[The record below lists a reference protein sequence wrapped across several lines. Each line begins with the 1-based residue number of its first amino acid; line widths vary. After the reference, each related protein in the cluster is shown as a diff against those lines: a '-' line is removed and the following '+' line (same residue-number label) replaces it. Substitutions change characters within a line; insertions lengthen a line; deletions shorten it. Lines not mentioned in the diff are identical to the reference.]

1 MSAVE
6 LVHGEL
12 EVERQKWVKCSS
24 LWVWSTPFP
33 FPFPFPLSIDFNKD
47 VEQQSSGSDELE
59 AFRSQ
64 L

>member
-24 LWVWSTPFP
+24 FWVWSTP

-47 VEQQSSGSDELE
+47 VEQQSSGSDGLE
-59 AFRSQ
+59 TFRSQ